1 MSDRHEPITAEA
13 VVAGLDT
20 RWAGRGLLLCPRE
33 LPSTNAALKELAR
46 QGAPHGSLAVCHHQT
61 AGRGRMTRTWETPP
75 GEALTFSLLLR
86 PKLTPAE
93 AQLCTLAA
101 ALAMAQTARELYPV
115 LEPRIKWP
123 NDLVIGQKK
132 CCGILS
138 EMGMEEGRVSYVVTG
153 VGLNVNQTAF
163 PPELEEKA
171 ASLLMLLRQQ
181 QPDAAPL
188 SRTRLLCRFL
198 AHMEA
203 AVEQVEQR
211 GFAGIREAYTALS
224 ATIGQRVQVLSPAE
238 SYTGLAMGVDDA
250 GALLVKRENGQT
262 ATVLCGDVSVRGL
275 MGYV

>member
-13 VVAGLDT
+13 VAAGLDT

-101 ALAMAQTARELYPV
+101 ALAMAQTVRELFPA

-138 EMGMEEGRVSYVVTG
+138 EMGMEDGRVSYVVTG

-181 QPDAAPL
+181 QDAAPL